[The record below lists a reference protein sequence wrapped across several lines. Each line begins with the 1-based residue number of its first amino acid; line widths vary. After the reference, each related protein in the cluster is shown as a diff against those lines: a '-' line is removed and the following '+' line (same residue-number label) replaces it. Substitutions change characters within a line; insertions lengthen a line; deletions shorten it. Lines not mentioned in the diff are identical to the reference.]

1 MNIRNRIEKLLKL
14 KRPVILTLTIF
25 TLAFIEQQNWLS
37 HSQWLTLS
45 ITTLTALLWITEW
58 LPIPVSSLIP
68 LATLPLLGVLTPA
81 QVGQA
86 YGSPL
91 ILLLLGGFLLS
102 TAMSHSNTHLYIAHR
117 ILNRVG
123 SDNPKRLILG
133 FMLTASLLSMWI
145 SNTATTLMLLPIAMA
160 IISSQNDHQFGV
172 LLLLSIAYAASI
184 GGTATP
190 IGTPPNLIMIETLKD
205 SGLNEL
211 GFVDWMRM
219 SMPVWLLFFPV
230 MYWLLS
236 RQVKTNTSSD
246 SHQFDLQAITTAQK
260 RVLWVFA
267 LTALLWVTRT
277 APFGGWKVWLDLPQA
292 NDASVALLAVVL
304 MFSVPNGQGGKLLT
318 WKQANTIPWG
328 VLLLFAGG
336 IAIASAFKATGL
348 SALLADQLVFL
359 KDWPVFFVIL
369 AVCLLVTF
377 MTEITSNTATTAI
390 IMPILLAAGQAM
402 DIDPIKLMFPAVIS
416 ASCAFMLPVATAPN
430 AIIYG
435 SNQINI
441 KDMMQQG
448 LKLNISGAFIIAA
461 ISTWLL

>member
-1 MNIRNRIEKLLKL
+1 MNIRKRIVFKPFH
-14 KRPVILTLTIF
+14 KRLFIF
-25 TLAFIEQQNWLS
+25 STLAVLLLLIKSTGWLN
-37 HSQWLTLS
+37 HGQWLTLS
-45 ITTLTALLWITEW
+45 ITTLTACLWITEW

-68 LATLPLLGVLTPA
+68 LATLPLLGILTPA

-102 TAMSHSNTHLYIAHR
+102 TAMAHSNTHQYIAHR

-123 SDNPKRLILG
+123 SDHPKKMVLG

-160 IISSQNDHQFGV
+160 VIANQNDPRFGT
-172 LLLLSIAYAASI
+172 LLLLSVAYAASI

-205 SGLNEL
+205 SGLPEL
-211 GFVDWMRM
+211 GFVQWMRL
-219 SMPVWLLFFPV
+219 SLPVWLVFFPA
-230 MYWLLS
+230 MYLLFAL
-236 RQVKTNTSSD
+236 QIKNTD
-246 SHQFDLQAITTAQK
+246 TQSHQFDLKPLTTAQK
-260 RVLWVFA
+260 RVLSVFA
-267 LTALLWVTRT
+267 LTAVLWVTRT

-304 MFSVPNGQGGKLLT
+304 MFSIPDGKGGKLLT

-336 IAIASAFKATGL
+336 IAIAGAFKATGL
-348 SALLADQLVFL
+348 SALLAEQLVFL
-359 KDWPVFFVIL
+359 KQLPLFLVIL
-369 AVCLLVTF
+369 TLCLVVTF
-377 MTEITSNTATTAI
+377 LTEVTSNTATTAI
-390 IMPILLAAGQAM
+390 IMPILLSASEAM
-402 DIDPIKLMFPAVIS
+402 NIDPTKLMFPAVIS

-430 AIIYG
+430 AIVYG
-435 SNQINI
+435 SEQVTI
-441 KDMMQQG
+441 KDMISQG
-448 LKLNISGAFIIAA
+448 YKLNLIGAVIVATF
-461 ISTWLL
+461 STWLI